1 MPYIYNKGF
10 KWFFIATLVF
20 IFGLLILSCR
30 AEEIEGE
37 DIVKLVENDHK
48 QAEDNNQESQ
58 KPSSEKVVE
67 LEGADLSNET
77 SEVQNPEQ
85 IYEACASLQESFEKE
100 CSGEPM
106 DKSIQKLVEVCSDPV
121 PDTQEVLT
129 AASEIIRNYSDSN
142 FSETTECWAMVYTTS
157 LYISSNSQA
166 VEQEDDE
173 SLEIESLETD
183 DSQIESEFEN
193 N

>member
-10 KWFFIATLVF
+10 KWFFTATLVF
-20 IFGLLILSCR
+20 IFGLLILSSR

-37 DIVKLVENDHK
+37 DIVQLVENDHK
-48 QAEDNNQESQ
+48 QAEGNNQESQ
-58 KPSSEKVVE
+58 KASEKVVE
-67 LEGADLSNET
+67 LEGADLSDET

-100 CSGEPM
+100 CSGESM
-106 DKSIQKLVEVCSDPV
+106 DKSLKKLVEVCSDPV
-121 PDTQEVLT
+121 PDVQEVLT
-129 AASEIIRNYSDSN
+129 AASEIARNYSDSSL
-142 FSETTECWAMVYTTS
+142 SETTECCVMIYTTS
-157 LYISSNSQA
+157 LYISSNSQTD
-166 VEQEDDE
+166 EQEDDG

-183 DSQIESEFEN
+183 DSQTESEFEN